1 MLFVGDSHLRALAD
15 GYVKMPDG
23 CLSFGFLSTPGA
35 SAAELR
41 TELLNADIG
50 RTPDIVC
57 LLAPSNNLTATPS
70 IETAGV
76 AFNGL
81 LRAPCSRW
89 PKVVFVLQNKVYIQ
103 GRLLNRIV

>member
-1 MLFVGDSHLRALAD
+1 MLFVGDSHLRALA
-15 GYVKMPDG
+15 GRHVEMPDG

-41 TELLNADIG
+41 TELLNADIP
-50 RTPDIVC
+50 RTPDVVC

-76 AFNGL
+76 AFDGL
-81 LRAPCSRW
+81 LRAACSRW
-89 PKVVFVLQNKVYIQ
+89 PKVVFVLQNKVYFQ
-103 GRLLNRIV
+103 GILFNRIV

>member
-1 MLFVGDSHLRALAD
+1 MLFVGDSHLRALVD
-15 GYVKMPDG
+15 RYVRMPDG

-41 TELLNADIG
+41 TELLNADIP

-57 LLAPSNNLTATPS
+57 LLAPSNNLTATPG
-70 IETAGV
+70 IEAAGV
-76 AFNGL
+76 AFDGL
-81 LRAPCSRW
+81 LRAARSRW
-89 PKVVFVLQNKVYIQ
+89 PKVVFVLQNKVYFQ